1 MLSSGRGTICI
12 VKQTFPGSDVHSL
25 YTDPA
30 KQIMPADTGCTID
43 DLDRDL
49 SEVRAIASRV
59 RDPVSPS
66 ETDFKLFRWL
76 TGTMFGEYC
85 ETKEHTQVSKSLH
98 TTHRTRYRSSTP
110 SVSHISRDDMLSRI
124 CIAQIQPKK

>member
-30 KQIMPADTGCTID
+30 KQIMPADTGYD
-43 DLDRDL
+43 DLDHDL

-59 RDPVSPS
+59 RGPVSPS
-66 ETDFKLFRWL
+66 ETDLQLFRWL
-76 TGTMFGEYC
+76 SGTMFGGGYR
-85 ETKEHTQVSKSLH
+85 ETKEHTQVSKRLH
-98 TTHRTRYRSSTP
+98 TTDRTRYRSSTL
-110 SVSHISRDDMLSRI
+110 SVSHICRDDMLSRI